1 MSKQSSF
8 EDRLRAVVR
17 ADGRYDL
24 HAYRFVYEALD
35 HTLKGIGCKRHVT
48 GRELCEGIR
57 DLALEQF
64 GGLALMVFDR
74 WGVRRTAD
82 FGAIVFN
89 LVEGGLMSRS
99 DNDSPADFDG
109 VFDFRAVFRFD
120 AKPVRK
126 SSE

>member
-1 MSKQSSF
+1 MSTPSKF

-17 ADGRYDL
+17 ADGRYDE

-35 HTLKGIGCKRHVT
+35 YTLKRIGCKRHVT

-57 DLALEQF
+57 GLALEQY
-64 GGLALMVFDR
+64 GGLAGMVFER

-89 LVEGGLMSRS
+89 LVNASLMSRS
-99 DNDSPADFDG
+99 ESDSPADFDD
-109 VFDFRAVFRFD
+109 VFDFREAFRID
-120 AKPVRK
+120 AKPGR
-126 SSE
+126 SSDE

>member
-8 EDRLRAVVR
+8 EDRLKALAC
-17 ADGRYDL
+17 ADGRFDIQ
-24 HAYRFVYEALD
+24 AYRFVYEALD
-35 HTLKGIGCKRHVT
+35 HTLKAIGCKRHVT

-74 WGVRRTAD
+74 WGIRRTAD

-89 LVEGGLMSRS
+89 LVEAQLMSRS
-99 DNDSPADFDG
+99 ENDSLEDFDD
-109 VFDFRAVFRFD
+109 VFDFREVFRFD
-120 AKPVRK
+120 AKPVRR